1 MDQLTGQDFY
11 DKAALSIFKDWG
23 IDPDGPVEDDCI
35 NPIYRFPPKF
45 TPQFFS
51 SIHFVQGTSMV
62 GRCMLETREL
72 QKMPHCST
80 GFPRNHSNKSS
91 AETGHQRGGELRP
104 QLAEPPRGD
113 HQLPALPYWQVEE
126 VLWRG
131 RCPLGGL
138 RHHVSSGKQYNN
150 TQCQDEGRIL
160 SHCVIKILM
169 ACTCRIVRNLFAHA
183 QYQ

>member
-45 TPQFFS
+45 NPQFFS

-80 GFPRNHSNKSS
+80 GFPRNH
-91 AETGHQRGGELRP
+91 
-104 QLAEPPRGD
+104 
-113 HQLPALPYWQVEE
+113 
-126 VLWRG
+126 
-131 RCPLGGL
+131 
-138 RHHVSSGKQYNN
+138 
-150 TQCQDEGRIL
+150 
-160 SHCVIKILM
+160 
-169 ACTCRIVRNLFAHA
+169 
-183 QYQ
+183 